1 MTLRIEPVTPGRWDD
16 LEALF
21 GPNGAYSNCWC
32 TWWTWRASEWDRVPP
47 SDRRKELRAQIRRGD
62 EPGLLAYDADAPIG
76 WCAVAPRERYAR
88 LSNPRA
94 RTYRSPDA
102 EPSWV
107 VTCFFVHRDH
117 RGTGVA
123 SALLSAVADF
133 VAERGGTLVE
143 GYPVEDTTH
152 GTAAMYTG
160 TVDMFRRE
168 GFAESGRFGGR
179 PLVRLPL
186 PRRATSPGP

>member
-1 MTLRIEPVTPGRWDD
+1 M
-16 LEALF
+16 
-21 GPNGAYSNCWC
+21 
-32 TWWTWRASEWDRVPP
+32 
-47 SDRRKELRAQIRRGD
+47 
-62 EPGLLAYDADAPIG
+62 
-76 WCAVAPRERYAR
+76 
-88 LSNPRA
+88 
-94 RTYRSPDA
+94 
-102 EPSWV
+102 
-107 VTCFFVHRDH
+107 VTCFYVHRDH

-123 SALLSAVADF
+123 SALLGAVADF
-133 VAERGGTLVE
+133 VAEHGGTLVE